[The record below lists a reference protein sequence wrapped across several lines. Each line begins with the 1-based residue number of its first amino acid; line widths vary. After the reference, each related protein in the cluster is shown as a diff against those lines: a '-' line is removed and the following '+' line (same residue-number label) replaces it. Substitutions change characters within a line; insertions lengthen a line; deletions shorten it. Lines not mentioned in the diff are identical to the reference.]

1 MKGEAAQANRDFHS
15 DQPAIDYGAIL
26 ARLQQ
31 FLPGLAFVAV
41 EEFGRQAK
49 AIVERLRSDKQAR
62 NLLNGVYLPIAIP
75 QVDVV
80 DYGRILDE
88 LLLPAVK
95 RSYEEALPGRTF
107 ANHRAG
113 TLAGQI
119 QIVGG
124 TRHERLLAQMKERP
138 TVGLWFANPLQGFSI
153 PADREQIAAFTDQSI
168 ILSGA
173 IDTALAWVATPQ
185 VLARDWHTPG
195 YDCSALAWGSAV
207 YSLLFKAI
215 DDSADFDYRRLY
227 AYDAY
232 SGSVLVLGQ

>member
-1 MKGEAAQANRDFHS
+1 
-15 DQPAIDYGAIL
+15 
-26 ARLQQ
+26 
-31 FLPGLAFVAV
+31 
-41 EEFGRQAK
+41 
-49 AIVERLRSDKQAR
+49 
-62 NLLNGVYLPIAIP
+62 
-75 QVDVV
+75 
-80 DYGRILDE
+80 
-88 LLLPAVK
+88 
-95 RSYEEALPGRTF
+95 
-107 ANHRAG
+107 
-113 TLAGQI
+113 
-119 QIVGG
+119 
-124 TRHERLLAQMKERP
+124 MKERP

-195 YDCSALAWGSAV
+195 YDCSALAWKSAV

-215 DDSADFDYRRLY
+215 DDSADFDYRGLY